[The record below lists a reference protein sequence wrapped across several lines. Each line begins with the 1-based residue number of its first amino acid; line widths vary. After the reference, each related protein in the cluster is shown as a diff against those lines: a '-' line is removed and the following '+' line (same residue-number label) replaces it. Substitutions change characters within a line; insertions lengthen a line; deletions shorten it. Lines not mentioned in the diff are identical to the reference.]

1 MGARKISDDTWVG
14 ILNRVVLKPRLKPA
28 ARAVGIDPS
37 TLFLKIKQSIADPEN
52 HKLVWLD
59 TLDTFANHLQTARR
73 LSIVELDRAALQ
85 LGIEGHAQPRFHDGK
100 PVFKT
105 DMQVAA
111 DALTLDEMDW
121 IAKYGTRSRDD
132 HYARDKDGKL
142 IQEQVVSPP
151 NAQLVAKLLSSLIP
165 AYREQ
170 STVEHHHTG
179 HVWIEGTQTQAVASP
194 RQDNLLGFDIP
205 AEQQRRPTNLL
216 ALLRPCVNS
225 EEFDKKFRKKLLR
238 EVVLFRD
245 ADNKLMPPLPDDVI
259 VAGTPQHRAFQDA
272 GFEINA
278 VRAETLLDEGFENE
292 WLREIAPA
300 WKPTP
305 KPKPVPPTEAE
316 CEEVAVKVQQKI
328 ANVTPAGKAS
338 ARYDSENLGYGKPPP
353 GGRRVRL

>member
-1 MGARKISDDTWVG
+1 
-14 ILNRVVLKPRLKPA
+14 
-28 ARAVGIDPS
+28 
-37 TLFLKIKQSIADPEN
+37 
-52 HKLVWLD
+52 LD

-85 LGIEGHAQPRFHDGK
+85 LGIEGHSQPRFHDGK
-100 PVFKT
+100 PVFVT

-111 DALTLDEMDW
+111 DALTLDKIDW
-121 IAKYGTRSRDD
+121 IAKYGSRSRDE

-142 IQEQVVSPP
+142 IQEQVSSPP

-194 RQDNLLGFDIP
+194 RQDNLLGFDAP
-205 AEQQRRPTNLL
+205 AERQQRPTNLL
-216 ALLRPCVNS
+216 ALPRPCVDTA
-225 EEFDKKFRKKLLR
+225 EFDKKFRKKLLR

-245 ADNKLMPPLPDDVI
+245 ADNKLLPPLSDDVI

-272 GFEINA
+272 GFEINT

-292 WLREIAPA
+292 WLRELAPH
-300 WKPTP
+300 WKA
-305 KPKPVPPTEAE
+305 KPNPNHKLASPTEAE
-316 CEEVAVKVQQKI
+316 REELAVKVQEKI
-328 ANVTPAGKAS
+328 ANVSPPGKAS